1 MDAQQKL
8 PSTKWGA
15 MNMWHKLFPLVYERY
30 LAKQIY
36 LAFVFIL
43 FALISLFIFFDFIA
57 EMGDTTNTYT
67 VLLAFITVLL
77 RVPSRLVEIMPIA
90 GLIAGIYVMANM
102 AAQSEYTILR
112 IAGLDTKKALLTLM
126 KIAVPIAFLILLMSE
141 VLGPM
146 SEGFSK
152 NVRLSALNQGKEV
165 LEFRSGAWIKDK
177 LRGDDGRGQVQKGI
191 RYINV
196 GSLETNEVIRGFRMY
211 EFDGEYRLLL
221 SRTAETVQFV
231 GNGVWRLNKVTETRF
246 TEINSSNRLDPS
258 FSTTIKRAESLDIE
272 TEVSPELLGALLIK
286 PDRLSII
293 NLFSYINHLQ
303 ENKQDYQ
310 RYAISFWKKV
320 IYPFTILVM
329 LALALPFA
337 YLQTRSGGIGY
348 KVFGGIMLGISFQL
362 FNSLFSHAGLLG
374 AWPPFLSA
382 VIPAL
387 IYFILAIAGIRW
399 VSKV

>member
-1 MDAQQKL
+1 
-8 PSTKWGA
+8 
-15 MNMWHKLFPLVYERY
+15 MWHNLFPLIYERY

-36 LAFVFIL
+36 LSFAFIL
-43 FALISLFIFFDFIA
+43 FALMSLFIFFDFIA
-57 EMGDTTNTYT
+57 EISDVSGSYT
-67 VLLAFITVLL
+67 ILWAFLTVLL

-90 GLIAGIYVMANM
+90 GLIGGIYVMASM

-112 IAGLDTKKALLTLM
+112 VAGLDTRKALVTLM
-126 KIAVPIAFLILLMSE
+126 KIAFPIALLILVMSE
-141 VLGPM
+141 VVGPFTE
-146 SEGFSK
+146 SLSK
-152 NVRLSALNQGKEV
+152 NVRLAAVNQGKEV

-177 LRGDDGRGQVQKGI
+177 LRGNDGKGAVKDGI

-196 GSLETNEVIRGFRMY
+196 GSLEKNETIKGFRMY
-211 EFDGEYRLLL
+211 EFDANHRLLL
-221 SRTAETVQFV
+221 SRTAETVKFI
-231 GNGVWRLNKVTETRF
+231 GNGQWQLNKVTETRF
-246 TEINSSNRLDPS
+246 TEIVGGDRLDPS
-258 FSTTIKRAESLDIE
+258 FSTQIKKSDQLEIE
-272 TEVSPELLGALLIK
+272 TDVSPQLLGSLLIK

-293 NLFSYINHLQ
+293 DLFGYINHLRD
-303 ENKQDYQ
+303 NKQDYQ

-348 KVFGGIMLGISFQL
+348 KVFGGIMMGISFQL

-374 AWPPFLSA
+374 EWPAALSA
-382 VIPAL
+382 SLPAL
-387 IYFILAIAGIRW
+387 LYFILAVLGIRW

>member
-1 MDAQQKL
+1 
-8 PSTKWGA
+8 
-15 MNMWHKLFPLVYERY
+15 MWHKLFPLVYERY

-36 LAFVFIL
+36 LAFIFIL
-43 FALISLFIFFDFIA
+43 FALMSLFIFFDFIA
-57 EMGDTTNTYT
+57 EMGDLGGSYT
-67 VLLAFITVLL
+67 VLWAFLTVLL
-77 RVPSRLVEIMPIA
+77 RVPSRLVEIIPIA
-90 GLIAGIYVMANM
+90 GLIGGIYVMASM

-112 IAGLDTKKALLTLM
+112 VAGLDTGKALATLM
-126 KIAVPIAFLILLMSE
+126 KIAFPIALLILLMSE
-141 VLGPM
+141 VVGPFT
-146 SEGFSK
+146 EGLSK
-152 NVRLSALNQGKEV
+152 NVRLAAINQGKEV

-177 LRGDDGRGQVQKGI
+177 LRGNDGKGAIQDGI

-196 GSLETNEVIRGFRMY
+196 GSLEKNEMIKGFRMY
-211 EFDGEYRLLL
+211 EFDANHRLLIT
-221 SRTAETVQFV
+221 RTAETVQFI
-231 GNGVWRLNKVTETRF
+231 GNGQWQLNKVTETRF
-246 TEINSSNRLDPS
+246 SELINSDRLEPS
-258 FSTTIKRAESLDIE
+258 FSTQIKKSDQLEIE
-272 TEVSPELLGALLIK
+272 TEVSPQLLGALLIK

-293 NLFSYINHLQ
+293 DLFSYINHLK

-374 AWPPFLSA
+374 EWPALLSA
-382 VIPAL
+382 SIPAL
-387 IYFILAIAGIRW
+387 LYFILAIFGIRW

>member
-1 MDAQQKL
+1 
-8 PSTKWGA
+8 
-15 MNMWHKLFPLVYERY
+15 MWQRLFPLVYERY

-36 LAFVFIL
+36 LAFTFIL

-90 GLIAGIYVMANM
+90 GLIGGIYVMANM

-112 IAGLDTKKALLTLM
+112 VAGLDTRKSLKTLM
-126 KIAVPIAFLILLMSE
+126 KIAIPIALLIFLMSE
-141 VLGPM
+141 VVGPF
-146 SEGFSK
+146 SEGISK

-177 LRGDDGRGQVQKGI
+177 LRGNDGRGQVQKGI

-211 EFDGEYRLLL
+211 EFDDQYRLLL
-221 SRTAETVQFV
+221 SRTAETVRFV

-246 TEINSSNRLDPS
+246 TEISGGNRLDPS
-258 FSTTIKRAESLDIE
+258 FSTQIKKTDTLDIE
-272 TEVSPELLGALLIK
+272 TEVSPELLSALLIK

-293 NLFSYINHLQ
+293 NLFGYINHLQ
-303 ENKQDYQ
+303 DNKQDYQ

-362 FNSLFSHAGLLG
+362 FNSLFSHLGLLG
-374 AWPPFLSA
+374 EWSA
-382 VIPAL
+382 FISAITPAL
-387 IYFILAIAGIRW
+387 IYFLLAIGGIRW
-399 VSKV
+399 VAKT

>member
-1 MDAQQKL
+1 
-8 PSTKWGA
+8 
-15 MNMWHKLFPLVYERY
+15 
-30 LAKQIY
+30 
-36 LAFVFIL
+36 
-43 FALISLFIFFDFIA
+43 
-57 EMGDTTNTYT
+57 MGDTTNTYT

-112 IAGLDTKKALLTLM
+112 IAGLDTKKALVTLM
-126 KIAVPIAFLILLMSE
+126 KIAIPIAFLILLMSE

-196 GSLETNEVIRGFRMY
+196 GSLETNEIIRGFRMY

-231 GNGVWRLNKVTETRF
+231 GSGVWRLNKVTETRF

-258 FSTTIKRAESLDIE
+258 FSTTIKRADSLDIE
-272 TEVSPELLGALLIK
+272 TEVSPALLGALLIK

>member
-1 MDAQQKL
+1 
-8 PSTKWGA
+8 
-15 MNMWHKLFPLVYERY
+15 MWQRLFPLVYERY

-36 LAFVFIL
+36 LAFTFIL

-67 VLLAFITVLL
+67 VLLAFMTVLL

-90 GLIAGIYVMANM
+90 GLIGGIYVMANM

-112 IAGLDTKKALLTLM
+112 VAGLDTRKSLKTLM
-126 KIAVPIAFLILLMSE
+126 KIAIPIALLILLMSE
-141 VLGPM
+141 VVGPF
-146 SEGFSK
+146 SEGISK

-177 LRGDDGRGQVQKGI
+177 LRGNDGKGEVQKGI

-211 EFDGEYRLLL
+211 EFDDQYRLLL
-221 SRTAETVQFV
+221 SRTAETVRFV

-246 TEINSSNRLDPS
+246 TEVSGANRLDPS
-258 FSTTIKRAESLDIE
+258 FSTQIKKTDSLDIE
-272 TEVSPELLGALLIK
+272 TEVSPELLSALLIK

-293 NLFSYINHLQ
+293 NLFGYINHLQ

-362 FNSLFSHAGLLG
+362 FNSLFSHLGLLG
-374 AWPPFLSA
+374 EWPAFISA
-382 VIPAL
+382 ITPAL
-387 IYFILAIAGIRW
+387 IYFLLAIAGIRW
-399 VSKV
+399 VAKT